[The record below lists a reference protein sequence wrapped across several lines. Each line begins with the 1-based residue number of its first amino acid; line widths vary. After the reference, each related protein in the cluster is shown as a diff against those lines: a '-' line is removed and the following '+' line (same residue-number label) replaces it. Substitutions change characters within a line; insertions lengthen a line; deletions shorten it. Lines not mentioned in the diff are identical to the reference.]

1 MGWDGSGGGSLHV
14 GLLGAGRIAG
24 VHAET
29 LARSREV
36 ASVTVYD
43 PVAGAA
49 RELAGQ
55 FGAGLAASVDELLGL
70 VDAVVV
76 ASSTA
81 THAGLVRQ
89 AAAAGVPVFC
99 EKPVA
104 LDLESTDAVLADVA
118 AAGVELQVGF
128 QRRFDPGY
136 LAARAAIAGGG
147 VGRVLLVRANA
158 YDHVPPPPGY
168 LKGSGGIH
176 ADMVVHDF
184 DVVRWLTGREVAEV
198 YATGAALT
206 GGAFA
211 EHDDVD
217 TSVVVL
223 TLDDGTPVAL
233 TASRSDPVGYD
244 HRLEVLGTGDSLAVG
259 LDDRTPVHPVGPGAL
274 APTSRPYAGFIDRFR
289 AAYRAEM
296 EAFVRLAGGRG
307 PNRCTGADAREAMAV
322 ALAASRSLQER
333 RPVALEEVSVR

>member
-1 MGWDGSGGGSLHV
+1 MGWDGSGSGSLHV

-29 LARSREV
+29 LARSPAVGR
-36 ASVTVYD
+36 VTVYD

-49 RELAGQ
+49 RELADR
-55 FGAGLAASVDELLGL
+55 FRAGTAASVDELLGT
-70 VDAVVV
+70 VD
-76 ASSTA
+76 
-81 THAGLVRQ
+81 
-89 AAAAGVPVFC
+89 
-99 EKPVA
+99 
-104 LDLESTDAVLADVA
+104 

-198 YATGAALT
+198 DATGAALT

-211 EHDDVD
+211 EH
-217 TSVVVL
+217 
-223 TLDDGTPVAL
+223 
-233 TASRSDPVGYD
+233 
-244 HRLEVLGTGDSLAVG
+244 
-259 LDDRTPVHPVGPGAL
+259 
-274 APTSRPYAGFIDRFR
+274 
-289 AAYRAEM
+289 
-296 EAFVRLAGGRG
+296 
-307 PNRCTGADAREAMAV
+307 
-322 ALAASRSLQER
+322 
-333 RPVALEEVSVR
+333 

>member
-1 MGWDGSGGGSLHV
+1 MGWDGSGSGSLHV

-29 LARSREV
+29 LARSPAVGR
-36 ASVTVYD
+36 VTVYD

-49 RELAGQ
+49 RELADR
-55 FGAGLAASVDELLGL
+55 FRAGTAASVDELLGT
-70 VDAVVV
+70 VDAAVV
-76 ASSTA
+76 ASSTS
-81 THAGLVRQ
+81 THAGLVRG

-211 EHDDVD
+211 
-217 TSVVVL
+217 
-223 TLDDGTPVAL
+223 DGTPVAL

-333 RPVALEEVSVR
+333 RPVALEEVLVRG